1 MYVNLQGKS
10 MTTRQTSSRY
20 SSRQQLNQNWSS
32 ESYTAPRFASRQL
45 QSTLRKTN
53 AERSLIKKKRIIKM
67 LVAVV
72 LEFFICWTPLYVIN
86 TIVLFDA
93 SMIYNYLGYTGI
105 SFFQLLAFTSSCC
118 NPITYC
124 FMNRGFRKSFVH
136 LFKCCNHSRRSKRT
150 PNGSDFNM
158 TVTKFSSKV
167 TEPSY
172 VN

>member
-1 MYVNLQGKS
+1 MVTRHTSTRYPNRLRLQNGS
-10 MTTRQTSSRY
+10 DLPSTSPTIGSKK
-20 SSRQQLNQNWSS
+20 
-32 ESYTAPRFASRQL
+32 L
-45 QSTLRKTN
+45 QSALRKTN

-67 LVAVV
+67 LLAVV

-86 TIVLFDA
+86 TVVLFNA
-93 SMIYNYLGYTGI
+93 TVIYNNLGYTGI

-124 FMNRGFRKSFVH
+124 FMNRSFRKSFVH
-136 LFKCCNHSRRSKRT
+136 LFRCCKCSSCTKKSNNRT
-150 PNGSDFNM
+150 LNGSDFNM
-158 TVTKFSSKV
+158 AVTKFSSKM